1 MKTFTPWNV
10 LTLMVLVDR
19 VKRARGFAGGVYN
32 AEPEKKAKQF
42 AEHWGATGCTSL
54 RDMVDPICP
63 GYGFSLCTADPVDVS
78 GYKEMLWQNDE
89 YNEGFLASH
98 HGIVKVELV
107 TRGSFIVPCQNSYGL
122 FRLANKD
129 ICSNVCLFRT
139 IPRPVV
145 KTSAAKTTVQ
155 KAGADIHVTG
165 APPSVNFNF
174 EI

>member
-1 MKTFTPWNV
+1 MKTFTLWNV

-107 TRGSFIVPCQNSYGL
+107 TRGSFMCQEFPRTLPKFLWTFSSCKQGHLCSFAFYW
-122 FRLANKD
+122 LAVYSPQWQIYMTFKN
-129 ICSNVCLFRT
+129 IFV
-139 IPRPVV
+139 
-145 KTSAAKTTVQ
+145 
-155 KAGADIHVTG
+155 G
-165 APPSVNFNF
+165 
-174 EI
+174 